1 MNARERCLTP
11 AEKGEKIARAD
22 SRLTKATFDYRI
34 AVDDFVEGRI
44 TNREA
49 RNAERRLETARRN
62 YEKALE
68 A

>member
-1 MNARERCLTP
+1 MAKKLTP

-22 SRLTKATFDYRI
+22 SRLDKATVDYRI
-34 AVDDFVEGRI
+34 AVDDYVHGR
-44 TNREA
+44 TENRTV